1 MSLVRELEAL
11 ELEALSRPSP
21 ELRVCLGTRSGID
34 VRLPCKGPA
43 KVPAASRIIVM
54 EKAVCWKS
62 LNVDWEEKGEAVCLG
77 SLRRGVWIPY
87 LGPQQPDKHQ
97 HEGLSGVGRRP
108 VGVEANRRAPAPLQR
123 LSTAYIPP
131 SSLCCVLYTPVC
143 HLGRWPV
150 DIMHHSPKTSIH
162 GVDEGRL
169 DPEEAP

>member
-43 KVPAASRIIVM
+43 KVPADSRVIVM

-62 LNVDWEEKGEAVCLG
+62 LNVDWEEKGEAVWLG

-87 LGPQQPDKHQ
+87 LGPQQPDKHP
-97 HEGLSGVGRRP
+97 HEGLSGGRTASCGCRSKQTCSRP
-108 VGVEANRRAPAPLQR
+108 TAAPFH
-123 LSTAYIPP
+123 S
-131 SSLCCVLYTPVC
+131 V
-143 HLGRWPV
+143 
-150 DIMHHSPKTSIH
+150 HSPVVIVLCTVYSSMSFGKVASGYH
-162 GVDEGRL
+162 ASF
-169 DPEEAP
+169 PENFNSWGG